1 MSFFLIALF
10 AFIGQ
15 KLIIFL
21 PFRGKLSIHKTFYLK
36 KCVKI

>member
-1 MSFFLIALF
+1 MSFCPIALF

-21 PFRGKLSIHKTFYLK
+21 PQNDNYEKHQTFNLK
-36 KCVKI
+36 R